1 MTSVEN
7 HPYES
12 LDPATQAALD
22 ALAEK
27 LNRATSWKPE
37 EKGERCAG
45 LATASPLGDGGATQR
60 REEALRS
67 SDAHHGDRAD
77 DGLDVQQAV
86 EDEAHQARDQH
97 AGGGRGS
104 RVLGAA
110 RAAGRP
116 VVIEYGGELPH
127 PTEEGQ
133 TYKRFIIEI
142 SRPVAGA
149 TARRRKRR
157 TMASPSSPMTVRDGR
172 PDAALA

>member
-37 EKGERCAG
+37 EKGERCVG
-45 LATASPLGDGGATQR
+45 LATASPWETVEPHNEAKKRCEVLTLITATGPMTVWTYNKQLKTKLIKPEISTQAEAEAVAYSERLVQPGDLVA
-60 REEALRS
+60 
-67 SDAHHGDRAD
+67 
-77 DGLDVQQAV
+77 
-86 EDEAHQARDQH
+86 
-97 AGGGRGS
+97 
-104 RVLGAA
+104 
-110 RAAGRP
+110 
-116 VVIEYGGELPH
+116 IEYGGELPH

-142 SRPVAGA
+142 SRPVVGA
-149 TARRRKRR
+149 DSATEEE
-157 TMASPSSPMTVRDGR
+157 TDDGI
-172 PDAALA
+172 PF